1 MGLAK
6 RVPEILGLLFTAT
19 TGSLF
24 YCLAFS
30 KYIRSSDTV
39 NNMLGYNTAALALHQ
54 RMLPYL
60 DLDALSAG
68 YGTPI
73 TYAMLNMNETGISM
87 RMRLSAATLDLN
99 HMVTPGSALFFSN
112 MALATLGLNV
122 TSFPVACAWAT
133 NTTKGISVTTKYS
146 TSMAGKPNAGVTWAG
161 INNLPT
167 TIKATTNI
175 ATLTAMVVDAVN
187 GRCQYNLKL
196 FHNEAFELW
205 TPTMMSFNIYE
216 TNLQVID
223 TGARP
228 LKWTFNPNEATFSWF
243 FYRPRSSEFNNVA
256 LASQL
261 LTIVIILSGFV
272 RRVSFSTPSGHK
284 KSLFRFSVDPLS
296 SQAKYYNAGLVNFLE
311 VYIIVA
317 DRYMFF
323 RTVNALD
330 FFMANDWGFSR
341 WLMYFNYANLMGSVF
356 WFVLGMHKAIALLLY
371 GISSVSKRTMAI
383 KAKKRRRLSHVRYD
397 SHGAR
402 KADKKSPSRKTSKS
416 KPVGSGFN
424 SFTGIEPR
432 EYSGSFQRETTSE
445 WIVLVKEATRPRP
458 DLILACMLL
467 FPSVY
472 YAGFFGG
479 ATAWAPLSTLSYS
492 ALGSNLGADLMMWN
506 LIVCAVVT
514 LPLNG
519 LYLIWEYRG
528 MAGNGWVQL
537 RQPAR
542 AYYND
547 IVLLKPNERLAVVTE
562 GQIDSILGIIKL
574 SMTKRRLQKLG
585 ETVQVAYSLTIH
597 EVMHDYVISELEAI
611 FTVFLAVDIEAT
623 YGCLVQHPVGPN
635 PFYKYPVCEISN
647 YRHRGVLLTWPRPT
661 KPGIDEWDFQ
671 QMFLKRIHLV
681 GSSNNPTFLGHD
693 ASVAIDETTAVGD
706 DVVAA
711 TELPMASRSKVKAL
725 PELKNPPR
733 LRSSEA
739 ALDQRTVTDSFASPL
754 RRTVFEASE
763 LNVEGPDGNSDDP
776 EVTTTPVYAATSLCE
791 S

>member
-6 RVPEILGLLFTAT
+6 RVPEILGLLFTAA

-39 NNMLGYNTAALALHQ
+39 NNMLGYNTAALTLHQ
-54 RMLPYL
+54 RVLPYL
-60 DLDALSAG
+60 DFDAISAG

-73 TYAMLNMNETGISM
+73 TYDMLNMNETGLSM
-87 RMRLSAATLDLN
+87 RMRLSAATSDLN

-112 MALATLGLNV
+112 TALSTLGLNV
-122 TSFPVACAWAT
+122 SSFPVACTWAR
-133 NTTKGISVTTKYS
+133 NTTKGVSVTTKYS

-167 TIKATTNI
+167 TIKATTNV
-175 ATLTAMVVDAVN
+175 ATLTAAVVDAPN

-196 FHNEAFELW
+196 FHSEAFELW
-205 TPTMMSFNIYE
+205 TPIMMSFNIYE

-223 TGARP
+223 DGSRP
-228 LKWTFNPNEATFSWF
+228 LKWTFHPNEATFSWF
-243 FYRPRSSEFNNVA
+243 FYRQRSTEFNNIA

-261 LTIVIILSGFV
+261 LTILIILSGFV

-330 FFMANDWGFSR
+330 FFLANDWGFSR

-397 SHGAR
+397 SKGA
-402 KADKKSPSRKTSKS
+402 KKTDIKSPSRKTSITTT
-416 KPVGSGFN
+416 KPPSGFN
-424 SFTGIEPR
+424 SFTGLEHR
-432 EYSGSFQRETTSE
+432 EYSGSFQRETPSD
-445 WIVLVKEATRPRP
+445 WIVLIKEATRPRP

-467 FPSVY
+467 FPSLY

-547 IVLLKPNERLAVVTE
+547 IVLLKPNERIAVVTE

-574 SMTKRRLQKLG
+574 SMAKRRLQELG
-585 ETVQVAYSLTIH
+585 ENVQVAYSLTIH

-635 PFYKYPVCEISN
+635 PFYKHPVCEISN
-647 YRHRGVLLTWPRPT
+647 YRHRGVLLTWPRLT

-681 GSSNNPTFLGHD
+681 GSSNNPTFLGRSP
-693 ASVAIDETTAVGD
+693 AVTIDETRTVSNGATNFPTAIR
-706 DVVAA
+706 
-711 TELPMASRSKVKAL
+711 PKVTAL
-725 PELKNPPR
+725 PELK
-733 LRSSEA
+733 
-739 ALDQRTVTDSFASPL
+739 SPL
-754 RRTVFEASE
+754 RLQSAPYDEASNRTTDATDAP
-763 LNVEGPDGNSDDP
+763 LRHNVFAASEMRAMDPDRNSEDP
-776 EVTTTPVYAATSLCE
+776 EVTTTPVYEAMSLRE